1 MLQEQTIL
9 HVGDNSGAK
18 TVQCIWLLGGSKTK
32 YAKLN
37 NIVNV
42 SVKQLWNK
50 TKNLTKVNKKQVYK
64 ALVIKTVFRYYSKI
78 GLKKNFNQ
86 NTVVLIDKQ
95 GNPVGTRILGSVPKI
110 LVNKKRFQK
119 FISLSKG
126 FV

>member
-9 HVGDNSGAK
+9 HVVDNSGAK
-18 TVQCIWLLGGSKTK
+18 TVQCIKLLGGSKQK

-37 NIVNV
+37 HSIIV

-50 TKNLTKVNKKQVYK
+50 TKSVTKVSKKQVHK
-64 ALVIKTVFRYYSKI
+64 ALVIKTVFRYYNQI

-86 NTVVLIDKQ
+86 NCCVLIDKL
-95 GNPVGTRILGSVPKI
+95 GNPVGTRVLGFVPKT
-110 LVNKKRFQK
+110 LVNKKQFQK

>member
-9 HVGDNSGAK
+9 HVVDNSGAK
-18 TVQCIWLLGGSKTK
+18 TVQCIWILGGSKKK

-37 NIVNV
+37 NNIVV

-50 TKNLTKVNKKQVYK
+50 TLTKVNKKQVYK
-64 ALVIKTVFRYYSKI
+64 ALVIKTVFRYYNKI

-86 NTVVLIDKQ
+86 NTVVLVDKQ
-95 GNPVGTRILGSVPKI
+95 DNPIGTRVLGFIPKV
-110 LVNKKRFQK
+110 LVNKKKFQK

>member
-9 HVGDNSGAK
+9 NVVDNSGAK
-18 TVQCIWLLGGSKTK
+18 TVQCIWFLGGFTK
-32 YAKLN
+32 KHAKLN
-37 NIVNV
+37 NIIII

-50 TKNLTKVNKKQVYK
+50 TKNITKVNKKGVYK
-64 ALVIKTVFRYYSKI
+64 ALVIKTVFRYYNKI

-86 NTVVLIDKQ
+86 NAVVLIDKQ
-95 GNPVGTRILGSVPKI
+95 GNPIGTRILGFVPKI
-110 LVNKKRFQK
+110 LINKKKFQK